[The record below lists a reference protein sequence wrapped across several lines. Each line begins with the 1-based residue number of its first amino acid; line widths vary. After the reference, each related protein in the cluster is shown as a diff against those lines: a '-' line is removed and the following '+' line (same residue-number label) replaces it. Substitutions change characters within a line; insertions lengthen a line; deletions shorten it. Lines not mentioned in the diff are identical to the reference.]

1 MATSPEKPGGGA
13 QDGGGAKRPG
23 SGVSARKYPMPD
35 VKALFAKS
43 AGFCAFPKCL
53 ELCIKDATELDG
65 IAVYAKIAH
74 IVGHSDNGPRSDPS
88 MGQNI
93 RDSYQNWILLCPN
106 HHDIVDLQENTYTVE
121 DLRKWKADHE
131 RKVARALAQQVV
143 KIGFAELQQVT
154 SALLEAPL
162 SGAVTDH
169 LRMAL
174 AKAKEVRAYIQQIS
188 RLHPDFP
195 ERLKAGLRKEL

>member
-1 MATSPEKPGGGA
+1 
-13 QDGGGAKRPG
+13 
-23 SGVSARKYPMPD
+23 
-35 VKALFAKS
+35 
-43 AGFCAFPKCL
+43 
-53 ELCIKDATELDG
+53 
-65 IAVYAKIAH
+65 
-74 IVGHSDNGPRSDPS
+74 
-88 MGQNI
+88 
-93 RDSYQNWILLCPN
+93 
-106 HHDIVDLQENTYTVE
+106 
-121 DLRKWKADHE
+121 
-131 RKVARALAQQVV
+131 V

-154 SALLEAPL
+154 SALLEAPAVASTDFSVLPPEQKMKKNSL